1 MLLVIPHS
9 SLRRSAAVVVSSQRL
24 VCRRFDDAA
33 PTGACRGRVFPEL
46 GRSQKDG
53 KKKLDLRRLKAVS
66 QSERLARECRCS
78 KEADRTDLSPTASLQ
93 RIRSA

>member
-1 MLLVIPHS
+1 MLLAIPRS

-33 PTGACRGRVFPEL
+33 STGACRRRIFPEL
-46 GRSQKDG
+46 GRSQNDG
-53 KKKLDLRRLKAVS
+53 LKLDLRRLKAGA
-66 QSERLARECRCS
+66 QSDRLARECRSS
-78 KEADRTDLSPTASLQ
+78 KEADRTDLPPTASLQ